1 MVSPYYPNQV
11 PWTDK
16 ENYVSPEDPRDL
28 VEADHINQLYA
39 EVNAI
44 GQDFVTRIPYAT
56 ATGSANAYTITLQPA
71 PASYKEGMA
80 VAVKIHATNTGAST
94 ININGLGAK
103 GIRKANGNNVSAGN
117 LKAGSIYSM
126 RYNGANFIL
135 QGSDSSGNAIPGD
148 VLAGKTFSNDEDTNL
163 TGTLALSGNANTG
176 DVLTSKT
183 FYNTDAK
190 AKKTGTMPNRGAVVI
205 TPGTSNQTIAAGY
218 HNGSGYVVGDSDLI
232 AANIRQG
239 KNIYGVTGTY
249 KSSIIPSD
257 TIQIS
262 ANTERVKKGNSFT
275 KLKEIRVGYSGQV
288 KVKYEM
294 TQEEYNWC
302 YGSLRINGDEVDLF
316 TLKDNATYG
325 GGVGWKLR
333 ETIIEVTKNDLIQL
347 YARTNEWDRDVGVRN
362 FRLCYSII
370 EATNDVVLLN

>member
-1 MVSPYYPNQV
+1 
-11 PWTDK
+11 
-16 ENYVSPEDPRDL
+16 
-28 VEADHINQLYA
+28 
-39 EVNAI
+39 
-44 GQDFVTRIPYAT
+44 
-56 ATGSANAYTITLQPA
+56 
-71 PASYKEGMA
+71 
-80 VAVKIHATNTGAST
+80 
-94 ININGLGAK
+94 
-103 GIRKANGNNVSAGN
+103 
-117 LKAGSIYSM
+117 
-126 RYNGANFIL
+126 
-135 QGSDSSGNAIPGD
+135 
-148 VLAGKTFSNDEDTNL
+148 
-163 TGTLALSGNANTG
+163 
-176 DVLTSKT
+176 
-183 FYNTDAK
+183 
-190 AKKTGTMPNRGAVVI
+190 
-205 TPGTSNQTIAAGY
+205 
-218 HNGSGYVVGDSDLI
+218 VVGDSDLI

-262 ANTERVKKGNSFT
+262 ANTERVKKGSSFT

-316 TLKDNATYG
+316 TLKDSATYG